1 MKSKRLTVR
10 LTDEELE
17 IIRQKAKIA
26 KLSLSRLM
34 VSASLSRKI
43 EPPIPDD
50 IRKNIAGFGRNL
62 NQLAHLSNATGTA
75 AEIEAIEMLRADAR
89 KIVSAISELR

>member
-1 MKSKRLTVR
+1 MKKRLTVR

-17 IIRQKAKIA
+17 IIRQKSKIA
-26 KLSLSRLM
+26 VLSMSQFLILSALN
-34 VSASLSRKI
+34 RKI

-62 NQLAHLSNATGTA
+62 NQLSHWANSSGII
-75 AEIEAIEMLRADAR
+75 EIEAVERLRADAR
-89 KIVSAISELR
+89 KIIVAISEIKR